1 METKTNQNQA
11 VKTTNPLLEAR
22 AEVISKF
29 SDTTFRIEWIKTIKG
44 VDFINDA
51 KSSNV
56 LMSLEALEQCNCN
69 LIWIAS
75 DEFLSADFGLIKDVI
90 KEKVKAILY
99 ISKISNP
106 ELEQNCKG
114 LVNNVIRLGSIDEA
128 VVASLS
134 FTNEGDCVLYSPAAP
149 GYTQL
154 DTYQNRGEKFNASV
168 QLL

>member
-1 METKTNQNQA
+1 METKLNQSQT
-11 VKTTNPLLEAR
+11 VKTVNPLLEAR

-29 SDTTFRIEWIKTIKG
+29 SDTTFRIEWIKTFKG
-44 VDFINDA
+44 VEFINDA
-51 KSSNV
+51 KSSYV
-56 LMSLEALEQCNCN
+56 LMSLEALEQCSCN
-69 LIWIAS
+69 IIWIAS

-90 KEKVKAILY
+90 KDKVRAILY
-99 ISKISNP
+99 ISKTSNP

-134 FTNEGDCVLYSPAAP
+134 FANEGDCVLYSPAAP

-168 QLL
+168 QSL